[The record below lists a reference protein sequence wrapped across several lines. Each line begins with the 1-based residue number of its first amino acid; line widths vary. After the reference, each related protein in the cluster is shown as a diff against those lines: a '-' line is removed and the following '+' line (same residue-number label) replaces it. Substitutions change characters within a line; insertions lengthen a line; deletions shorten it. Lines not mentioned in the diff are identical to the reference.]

1 MSQPENEKFSL
12 PGVKHV
18 ITVASGK
25 GGVGKSTVAANLAL
39 ALLAE
44 GHACGLLDA
53 DIYGPSVG
61 IVMGVAEDT
70 KPEIQG
76 EMLVPVTA
84 HGLQCMSMSFLASD
98 RTPAVWRGP
107 MAAGALQQLLTQTI
121 WQDIEY
127 LVVDMPP
134 GTGDIQL
141 TLAQRVPIDG
151 AIVVTTPQD
160 IALLDAR
167 KGIEMFRRVEV
178 PVLGIVENMS
188 THICSSCGHEE
199 AIFGTDGGEKI
210 AREYGT
216 KLLTQLPLSLSVREQ
231 IDAGKP
237 TLVAEPEADVSQMF
251 RHLARQVV
259 ESITVSGAS
268 AGPRITVVD
277 D

>member
-1 MSQPENEKFSL
+1 
-12 PGVKHV
+12 
-18 ITVASGK
+18 
-25 GGVGKSTVAANLAL
+25 
-39 ALLAE
+39 
-44 GHACGLLDA
+44 
-53 DIYGPSVG
+53 
-61 IVMGVAEDT
+61 
-70 KPEIQG
+70 
-76 EMLVPVTA
+76 
-84 HGLQCMSMSFLASD
+84 MSFLASD

>member
-1 MSQPENEKFSL
+1 
-12 PGVKHV
+12 
-18 ITVASGK
+18 
-25 GGVGKSTVAANLAL
+25 
-39 ALLAE
+39 
-44 GHACGLLDA
+44 
-53 DIYGPSVG
+53 
-61 IVMGVAEDT
+61 MGVAEDT

-76 EMLVPVTA
+76 EMMIPVSA

-107 MAAGALQQLLTQTI
+107 MAAGALQQLLTQTE
-121 WQDIEY
+121 WRDIEY

-199 AIFGTDGGEKI
+199 AIFGAHGGEKI
-210 AREYGT
+210 AHEYGT
-216 KLLTQLPLSLSVREQ
+216 KLLAQLPLSLSIREQ

-237 TLVAEPEADVSQMF
+237 TLVSEPDADVSQIF
-251 RHLARQVV
+251 RNLAKQVV
-259 ESITVSGAS
+259 ESVAVSGPS
-268 AGPRITVVD
+268 SGPRITVVND
-277 D
+277 

>member
-1 MSQPENEKFSL
+1 
-12 PGVKHV
+12 
-18 ITVASGK
+18 
-25 GGVGKSTVAANLAL
+25 
-39 ALLAE
+39 
-44 GHACGLLDA
+44 
-53 DIYGPSVG
+53 
-61 IVMGVAEDT
+61 MGVAEDT